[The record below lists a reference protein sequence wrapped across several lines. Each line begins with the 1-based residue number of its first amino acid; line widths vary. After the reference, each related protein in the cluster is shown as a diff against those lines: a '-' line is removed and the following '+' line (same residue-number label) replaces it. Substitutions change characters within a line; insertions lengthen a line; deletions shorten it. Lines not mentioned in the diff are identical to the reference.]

1 MAHRKVLADTSIVI
15 EHLRKRDKT
24 KSVLFGAISNYKLFL
39 SSVSIFELFVGATT
53 DGKKN
58 DIEYVLSA
66 FNIVPFTSKI
76 ALKSAE
82 IYLSL
87 RSVNQILEIKDIF
100 IGATGI
106 VYNMPLLTLN
116 IKHFERIPD
125 LSLV

>member
-1 MAHRKVLADTSIVI
+1 MGNRKVLADTSIII
-15 EHLRKRDKT
+15 EHLRKREKT
-24 KSVLFGAISNYKLFL
+24 KSALFDAINNYKLFL

-53 DGKKN
+53 DNKKK

-87 RSVNQILEIKDIF
+87 RSKNQTLEIKDIF

-106 VYNMPLLTLN
+106 IYNMPLLTLN

-125 LSLV
+125 LNLI